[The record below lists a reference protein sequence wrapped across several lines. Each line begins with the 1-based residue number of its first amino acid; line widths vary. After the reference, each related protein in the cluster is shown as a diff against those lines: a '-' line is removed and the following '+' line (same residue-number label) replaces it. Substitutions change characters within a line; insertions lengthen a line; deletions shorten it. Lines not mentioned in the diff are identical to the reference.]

1 MNAHRKKN
9 KGNTIQNIYSQEY
22 YRLEENKLKQRII
35 FKYFISI
42 NNNRNKLRIP
52 SLTKVVLHIKYY

>member
-9 KGNTIQNIYSQEY
+9 KGNIIQNIYSQEY